1 MRSPKT
7 TVLGTGIPGRW
18 SLEQRAQQAMRL
30 RKRGPRVRLL
40 NAGTSE
46 VSFPPESSCSTLV
59 LGTETTR
66 TRVSDVEPPGGWG
79 PRCEEIWVPG
89 TWDTEDPWLW
99 VSLGMPAGLAQ
110 GPGTPV
116 VSDLSPPGL
125 RS

>member
-7 TVLGTGIPGRW
+7 RVLGTGIPGRW

-30 RKRGPRVRLL
+30 RKRGPGVRLL

-66 TRVSDVEPPGGWG
+66 TRVSMQSLQEAGGPGVRKSG
-79 PRCEEIWVPG
+79 CQEPG
-89 TWDTEDPWLW
+89 TQRT
-99 VSLGMPAGLAQ
+99 LGCGYP
-110 GPGTPV
+110 
-116 VSDLSPPGL
+116 
-125 RS
+125 

>member
-1 MRSPKT
+1 MQYIG
-7 TVLGTGIPGRW
+7 LGHRDHQDPGFH
-18 SLEQRAQQAMRL
+18 A
-30 RKRGPRVRLL
+30 
-40 NAGTSE
+40 
-46 VSFPPESSCSTLV
+46 
-59 LGTETTR
+59 
-66 TRVSDVEPPGGWG
+66 EPPGGWG

-116 VSDLSPPGL
+116 VSDLSPLGL